1 MVNKCQVVQI
11 IQHREPSLTDS
22 NPEEIE
28 IDFETFKP
36 STLRALEAFVTLS
49 LQKELRKKVVND
61 KLIMDKQVLGGKCTE
76 VKVDNMGNVSIV
88 LSTAS
93 AGVAWLKQTCAIFYS
108 VKKEIE
114 AGKNIN

>member
-1 MVNKCQVVQI
+1 M
-11 IQHREPSLTDS
+11 
-22 NPEEIE
+22 
-28 IDFETFKP
+28 
-36 STLRALEAFVTLS
+36 
-49 LQKELRKKVVND
+49 VND
-61 KLIMDKQVLGGKCTE
+61 KLIMDKQVLGGECTE

-88 LSTAS
+88 ISAAS